1 MIGNTGVR
9 ITTSHFVHAAEPPFE
24 QEKKKV
30 EMSPSLDRLMPISG
44 LIWIIQ
50 PMLLGGE
57 FRGCQSTLIRG
68 YRQENTIR
76 PMEIT
81 MA

>member
-1 MIGNTGVR
+1 
-9 ITTSHFVHAAEPPFE
+9 
-24 QEKKKV
+24 
-30 EMSPSLDRLMPISG
+30 MPISR
-44 LIWIIQ
+44 LIRIIQ

-68 YRQENTIR
+68 YRQEDTIR
-76 PMEIT
+76 PMETT